1 MRRGYVLIEI
11 IISIMILVVG
21 ITIVLEGYSSINKAT
36 RERTIKRMLKDD
48 LYSICME
55 IRYNETLL
63 SIKDSLIDEELY
75 IDYSDK
81 FSETIKM
88 KSLLDIDGEVK
99 DNYVKISKISESN
112 NGIKV
117 NVSIV
122 YEEFIVSSDVIKDE
136 WMDE

>member
-21 ITIVLEGYSSINKAT
+21 ITIFLNGYSSINKAT
-36 RERTIKRMLKDD
+36 RERTINRMIKDD
-48 LYSICME
+48 LYCICME

-63 SIKDSLIDEELY
+63 SIKDRLIDEELY
-75 IDYSDK
+75 IEYSDK

-88 KSLLDIDGEVK
+88 NSLLDMNGEVK

-122 YEEFIVSSDVIKDE
+122 YKEFIVSSDVIKDE